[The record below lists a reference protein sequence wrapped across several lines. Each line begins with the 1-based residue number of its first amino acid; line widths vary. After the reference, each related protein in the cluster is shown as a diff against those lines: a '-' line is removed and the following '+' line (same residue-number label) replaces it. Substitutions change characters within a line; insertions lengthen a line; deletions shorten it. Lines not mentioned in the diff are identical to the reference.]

1 MKTLSNCSCCP
12 QTPDD
17 PLHQIN
23 LGLWVH
29 LLSCITHGIQQTLQS
44 PVTDEKIGKGGKVV
58 PGKRVIGDERMQQV
72 WKRLDD
78 RLGSLEKSTAGIFPS
93 RKVCSFASEMQ
104 KRKSEKR
111 SKVSFKSFERCTK
124 PSQVFLNFASVFKC
138 FKTFYN
144 ILNCF
149 LCRM

>member
-1 MKTLSNCSCCP
+1 
-12 QTPDD
+12 
-17 PLHQIN
+17 
-23 LGLWVH
+23 VH

-58 PGKRVIGDERMQQV
+58 PGKRVIGDDRMQQV

>member
-1 MKTLSNCSCCP
+1 M
-12 QTPDD
+12 
-17 PLHQIN
+17 
-23 LGLWVH
+23 H

-44 PVTDEKIGKGGKVV
+44 PITDEKIGKGGKVV

-124 PSQVFLNFASVFKC
+124 FFYTLQMFSSTSKHFI
-138 FKTFYN
+138 TF
-144 ILNCF
+144 
-149 LCRM
+149 